1 MMDYYSHPAIKA
13 RIAEFLGTTPAS
25 GNATCIFLT
34 TGDEHQ
40 LNHLK
45 ARKVS
50 ELPACLEQ
58 NFEICRSLWDS
69 ASLLVDLDI
78 EYVNFDFPAEPYL
91 HPCRAFALQE
101 VVETTVQ
108 KQLLNFGIE
117 PLHLLSGRGHHFIWR
132 IRRDSKSFDQLK
144 TLGHPTQSILSHYER
159 RASPGGAEIDPALG
173 AAYHGLGQAIEY
185 FAAEVMRLSA
195 GSSKVP
201 VELTAVEVGPDERG
215 REMISLDISEF
226 GDPLDTRSAR
236 VAYSRYLKPQQQ
248 KSSLGE
254 QFIDNLPPIFEIP
267 LHEMSVTEALRVMR
281 DPEAVAELAQ
291 RAAGFVPDCS
301 AGMETLI
308 SSYTASAL
316 AKFHRDFYST
326 EPDPPES
333 WPQTYDRIDLEQLPP
348 CARFIL
354 EHPNDLLLRPSGMR
368 RIVRVSL
375 SLGWHPRHIAG
386 LIQSKFER
394 DYAWGETWEGY
405 DPATR
410 AEFYTRVFAGLVLAR
425 YDDLVDFNCYSAR
438 EQFTC
443 YVVHCPNNLLR
454 FRQSLLDRR
463 KYERLACRPL
473 HRLFFPTEHL

>member
-1 MMDYYSHPAIKA
+1 MNLIPFDFRFEQATVRGGFSYHWSFSGLRVFRSFVEASRTEKTTLKTTFGKSRFLNFISTPVCLEFSESRQLDLQNLSSRPAFGKLTNECVEGEVKDGLLFTPAIKA
-13 RIAEFLGTTPAS
+13 RIAEFLGTAPAS
-25 GNATCIFLT
+25 GSATCIFLI
-34 TGDEHQ
+34 TGNEHQ

-58 NFEICRSLWDS
+58 DFEICRSLWDS

-78 EYVNFDFPAEPYL
+78 EYVNFDFSAEPYL
-91 HPCRAFALQE
+91 HPHRAFALQE
-101 VVETTVQ
+101 VVETTVE

-132 IRRDSKSFDQLK
+132 IRRDSRSFDQLK
-144 TLGHPTQSILSHYER
+144 TLGHER
-159 RASPGGAEIDPALG
+159 TASPGGAEIDLALG

-185 FAAEVMRLSA
+185 LAAEVKRLSA
-195 GSSKVP
+195 GFSKIP
-201 VELTAVEVGPDERG
+201 VELTAVEVGPGERG

-226 GDPLDTRSAR
+226 GDPLDSRSAR
-236 VAYSRYLKPQQQ
+236 VPYSRYLKPQQQ
-248 KSSLGE
+248 KTSLGE

-267 LHEMSVTEALRVMR
+267 QHEMSVTKALRVMR

-333 WPQTYDRIDLEQLPP
+333 WP
-348 CARFIL
+348 
-354 EHPNDLLLRPSGMR
+354 N
-368 RIVRVSL
+368 V
-375 SLGWHPRHIAG
+375 
-386 LIQSKFER
+386 
-394 DYAWGETWEGY
+394 
-405 DPATR
+405 
-410 AEFYTRVFAGLVLAR
+410 
-425 YDDLVDFNCYSAR
+425 
-438 EQFTC
+438 
-443 YVVHCPNNLLR
+443 
-454 FRQSLLDRR
+454 
-463 KYERLACRPL
+463 
-473 HRLFFPTEHL
+473 